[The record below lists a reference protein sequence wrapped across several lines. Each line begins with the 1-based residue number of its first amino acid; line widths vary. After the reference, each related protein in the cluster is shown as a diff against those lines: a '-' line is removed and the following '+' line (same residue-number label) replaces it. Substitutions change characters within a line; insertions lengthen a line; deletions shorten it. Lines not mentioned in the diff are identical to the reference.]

1 MASPGAEGPTHLIV
15 KANDRRDLAPMVP
28 EGSYGTYGAS
38 SSQGREL
45 SLSLLWRVAYEWR
58 WLVLAAVGVG
68 IAAAVLITLLTPLK
82 YRSVASLELNPPNVE
97 ILNNQ
102 ESKGR
107 QSSGN
112 DMNFVGTQLGLMQSR
127 ALAERV
133 AQDLNLA
140 SVDEITGGG
149 GDRAA
154 NTEAAAGYVQA
165 NNKATLQPQSMIV
178 KVAFV
183 SRDPQLA
190 AKIVNGV
197 TDAFIATDLERRYQS
212 SSYARNFL
220 QQQIANTRRDLE
232 KSERELTA
240 YAQQQRLITTGG
252 GANDSGS
259 DTNSLSGNSLV
270 ALNNALAQTQ
280 ARRIAAEQQ
289 YRQAM
294 QGGATTETSAN
305 TAALRSQI
313 AGLEAEY
320 QQKLQT
326 FRSDY
331 PEMVALRARITAL
344 RDSVKSEA
352 RTANSDPGRFAAPD
366 LRGGACRGA

>member
-1 MASPGAEGPTHLIV
+1 MASPGAEGPTNLTV
-15 KANDRRDLAPMVP
+15 KPDERRDVAPMVP

-38 SSQGREL
+38 TSSGRQL

-58 WLVLAAVGVG
+58 WLVLAAIGVG

-82 YRSVASLELNPPNVE
+82 YRSVASIELNPPNVE
-97 ILNNQ
+97 ILNN
-102 ESKGR
+102 EGSKGGR

-112 DMNFVGTQLGLMQSR
+112 DLNFVGTQLGLLQSR

-140 SVDEITGGG
+140 SVDEITGEG

-154 NTEAAAGYVQA
+154 NTEVAAGYVQS
-165 NNKATLQPQSMIV
+165 NTKVKLQPQSMIV
-178 KVAFV
+178 NVAFV

-190 AKIVNGV
+190 AKIVNGI

-220 QQQIANTRRDLE
+220 QRQIATTRRDLE

-252 GANDSGS
+252 GPGDSGG

-289 YRQAM
+289 YREAM

-320 QQKLQT
+320 S
-326 FRSDY
+326 RSCR
-331 PEMVALRARITAL
+331 P
-344 RDSVKSEA
+344 S
-352 RTANSDPGRFAAPD
+352 APIIPKW
-366 LRGGACRGA
+366 